1 LASLTHLHL
10 SYSGLSGLVP
20 QEISHLSKL
29 VSLDLSGND
38 LYLQNLAIKRLVQNM
53 TTLRDVMF
61 SGVDMSH
68 LSSNPQMRGHFPK
81 SNWTSLLKFLD
92 VIGTR
97 FSGGLPNSIGGLK
110 FLEDLNVEGTGE
122 LPDSIGNLVSLKSLY
137 LTGSFAGSI
146 PASIGNLTQITD
158 IHLSDQNFIGELPF
172 SLGKLEHLTSLT
184 LDGNNFSGQLPF
196 SLFNLTQLVLVD
208 FSNNQLTGPIPTTVN
223 SHSSL
228 VSLNLAFNLLTETIP
243 SSLEYLDLSYNQ
255 LDGHISPLSYVD
267 LSNNKLHGPIP
278 RSLFGLVH
286 LTGLILSSNNMTGIF
301 DTEMISELK
310 ELRDLGLSYKSLSL
324 SLPSSNEK
332 FSFPM
337 FTYLSLSSCNLR
349 EIPTFLKDSKFL
361 QHLDLSSSKIQGPLP
376 DCFWGLGEASLTY
389 LNLSHNFLTRYV
401 LLSNNKLTGE
411 IPFSICNNSDM
422 IILDLSINRLNGKI
436 PHCLGK
442 LSYYLTVSDLWMNN
456 FQGVIPT
463 KFANCE
469 SLRILSLNGNQLE
482 GPLPHSL
489 LNCKDLEVLDVG
501 NNTISGEFPH
511 WLGTLPKLRVLVL
524 ISNKFH
530 GAIVS
535 SKTKTSFS
543 YNLKAMLSVG
553 RNELQE
559 VQYVGQK
566 DLYSQWDDVMRLKS
580 LEERNFSHNNLVR
593 CIPPSIGISTNL
605 EWLDLSSNQL
615 ACRIPQKL
623 LDQTFLEVLNLSCY
637 KLEGPIPEGKQF
649 NTFSKESY
657 LGNLGLSGFPLSKL
671 CYQSE
676 TPQPPQQNVSGSIIE
691 FGWQVVLLG
700 YGCGVIFG
708 LIMGYIV
715 FSIGKPQWLVMLA
728 EQIQPRKLKRS
739 KLGARRRLRG
749 N

>member
-1 LASLTHLHL
+1 L
-10 SYSGLSGLVP
+10 
-20 QEISHLSKL
+20 
-29 VSLDLSGND
+29 
-38 LYLQNLAIKRLVQNM
+38 
-53 TTLRDVMF
+53 
-61 SGVDMSH
+61 
-68 LSSNPQMRGHFPK
+68 
-81 SNWTSLLKFLD
+81 
-92 VIGTR
+92 
-97 FSGGLPNSIGGLK
+97 
-110 FLEDLNVEGTGE
+110 
-122 LPDSIGNLVSLKSLY
+122 
-137 LTGSFAGSI
+137 
-146 PASIGNLTQITD
+146 
-158 IHLSDQNFIGELPF
+158 
-172 SLGKLEHLTSLT
+172 
-184 LDGNNFSGQLPF
+184 
-196 SLFNLTQLVLVD
+196 
-208 FSNNQLTGPIPTTVN
+208 
-223 SHSSL
+223 
-228 VSLNLAFNLLTETIP
+228 
-243 SSLEYLDLSYNQ
+243 
-255 LDGHISPLSYVD
+255 GHIDDFHVNKSQLSYVD

-310 ELRDLGLSYKSLSL
+310 ELRDLGLS
-324 SLPSSNEK
+324 
-332 FSFPM
+332 
-337 FTYLSLSSCNLR
+337 
-349 EIPTFLKDSKFL
+349 
-361 QHLDLSSSKIQGPLP
+361 KIQGPLP

-389 LNLSHNFLTRYV
+389 LNLSHNFLTRSLPDAVLWSGYV

-422 IILDLSINRLNGKI
+422 IILDLSIN
-436 PHCLGK
+436 
-442 LSYYLTVSDLWMNN
+442 SYYLTVSDLWMNN

-511 WLGTLPKLRVLVL
+511 WLGTLPKLRVLL
-524 ISNKFH
+524 ALKPKLRFPMSRIMDISHNEFIGSLPTRKCNMWDKKTYTLMGKFQ
-530 GAIVS
+530 A
-535 SKTKTSFS
+535 T
-543 YNLKAMLSVG
+543 L
-553 RNELQE
+553 E
-559 VQYVGQK
+559 
-566 DLYSQWDDVMRLKS
+566 LKS

>member
-1 LASLTHLHL
+1 TLGLNGNQKEGPLPQSLLNCKELEVLDVGNNKINGASNKLH
-10 SYSGLSGLVP
+10 VP

-29 VSLDLSGND
+29 VSLDLSG
-38 LYLQNLAIKRLVQNM
+38 
-53 TTLRDVMF
+53 
-61 SGVDMSH
+61 S
-68 LSSNPQMRGHFPK
+68 
-81 SNWTSLLKFLD
+81 
-92 VIGTR
+92 
-97 FSGGLPNSIGGLK
+97 
-110 FLEDLNVEGTGE
+110 
-122 LPDSIGNLVSLKSLY
+122 
-137 LTGSFAGSI
+137 SFAGSI

-172 SLGKLEHLTSLT
+172 SLGKLERLTSLT
-184 LDGNNFSGQLPF
+184 LDGNNFCGQLPF

-286 LTGLILSSNNMTGIF
+286 LTDLILSSNNMTGIF

-456 FQGVIPT
+456 LQGVIPT

-489 LNCKDLEVLDVG
+489 LNCKDSEVLDVG

-511 WLGTLPKLRVLVL
+511 WLGTLPKLRLAL
-524 ISNKFH
+524 KPKLRFPMSRIMDISHNEFI
-530 GAIVS
+530 GS
-535 SKTKTSFS
+535 LPT
-543 YNLKAMLSVG
+543 

-580 LEERNFSHNNLVR
+580 LEERNFSHNNLVG

-649 NTFSKESY
+649 NTFPNESY

>member
-1 LASLTHLHL
+1 MSKIPSTILQLASLTHLHL

-68 LSSNPQMRGHFPK
+68 VAPLTPANLSSYLLSSNPQMRGHFPK

-208 FSNNQLTGPIPTTVN
+208 FSNNQLTGPIPTTVLETADPF
-223 SHSSL
+223 SL
-228 VSLNLAFNLLTETIP
+228 GKLEHLTSLTLDGNNFSGQLPFSLFNLTQLVLVDFSNNQPTGPIP
-243 SSLEYLDLSYNQ
+243 TT
-255 LDGHISPLSYVD
+255 LSYVD

-389 LNLSHNFLTRYV
+389 LNLSHNFLT
-401 LLSNNKLTGE
+401 SFQGF
-411 IPFSICNNSDM
+411 PWQ
-422 IILDLSINRLNGKI
+422 RLNGKI

-501 NNTISGEFPH
+501 NNTISVGKFQA
-511 WLGTLPKLRVLVL
+511 TL
-524 ISNKFH
+524 
-530 GAIVS
+530 
-535 SKTKTSFS
+535 
-543 YNLKAMLSVG
+543 
-553 RNELQE
+553 E
-559 VQYVGQK
+559 
-566 DLYSQWDDVMRLKS
+566 LKS